1 MMMEGFSMTEKN
13 KTVTTPEDK
22 KMLNSVFWR
31 TMTLSASWNYETQQ
45 ALGYTYAMLP
55 VLRRFYPD
63 KEKRVEAMKRH
74 HVLFNTTPTMGGMIT
89 GLSASM
95 EKKASEDPE
104 FDTSSINT
112 VKVAL
117 MGPFAGIG
125 DSIFQGTLRVIT
137 LGIGIS
143 LAATGNI
150 FGAILHVLLYNVLAH
165 LVRYYGVTKSY
176 EMGEQL
182 MSNMSE
188 SGLMGKLTKAASI
201 VGMMTVGAMAVTMT
215 NFTID
220 KVWVIQGSE
229 IVVQSI
235 LDSIFPHLLPLLLTF
250 GCYKAVKKGVSPA
263 LLMLILIVVGTLGKF
278 VGLF

>member
-1 MMMEGFSMTEKN
+1 
-13 KTVTTPEDK
+13 
-22 KMLNSVFWR
+22 MLTSLFWR

-63 KEKRVEAMKRH
+63 KEKRIEAMKRH
-74 HVLFNTTPTMGGMIT
+74 NVLFNTTPTMGGIIT
-89 GLSASM
+89 GLTASM

-104 FDTSSINT
+104 FDTTSINT
-112 VKVAL
+112 VKIAL

-143 LAATGNI
+143 LAASGNV
-150 FGAILHVLLYNVLAH
+150 FGAILHILLYNVLAH
-165 LVRYYGVTKSY
+165 LVRYYGVTSSY
-176 EMGEQL
+176 EMGDQL

-188 SGLMGKLTKAASI
+188 SGLMGRLTKAASI

-215 NFTID
+215 SFSID
-220 KVWVIQGSE
+220 KVWTIQGSE
-229 IVVQSI
+229 IVVQDV
-235 LDSIFPHLLPLLLTF
+235 LDSIFPCLLPLVLTW
-250 GCYKAVKKGVSPA
+250 GCYKLLKKGMSPA
-263 LLMLILIVVGTLGKF
+263 LLMLILIVVGTLGKMI
-278 VGLF
+278 GMI

>member
-1 MMMEGFSMTEKN
+1 MTEKN
-13 KTVTTPEDK
+13 KTVMTAEDK
-22 KMLNSVFWR
+22 KMLTSVFWR

-63 KEKRVEAMKRH
+63 KEKRIEAMKRH
-74 HVLFNTTPTMGGMIT
+74 NVLFNTTPTMGGIIT

-95 EKKASEDPE
+95 EKKASEDPD
-104 FDTSSINT
+104 FDTTSINT
-112 VKVAL
+112 VKLAL

-137 LGIGIS
+137 LGIGIA

-150 FGAILHVLLYNVLAH
+150 LGAILHILLYNIVAH
-165 LVRYYGVTKSY
+165 LVRYYGVFKAY
-176 EMGEQL
+176 EMGDQL
-182 MSNMSE
+182 MTNMSE
-188 SGLMGKLTKAASI
+188 NGLMGKLTKAASI

-220 KVWVIQGSE
+220 KVWMINGSA
-229 IVVQSI
+229 IVVQDV
-235 LDSIFPHLLPLLLTF
+235 LNSIFPHLLPLLLTF
-250 GCYKAVKKGVSPA
+250 GCYKALKKGMSPA
-263 LLMLILIVVGTLGKF
+263 VLMLILIVVGTVGKLLGIF
-278 VGLF
+278 